1 MPELRFY
8 CFVNYYLSSMQQ
20 GIQTGHCAVDLVR
33 KYTKESW
40 VLSYGATRS
49 DRDTVESW
57 ADNHKTFITLNG
69 GNNDGIKEAT
79 RIISSTDFPWV
90 SFNEDE
96 QSLGGLQTC
105 VGVVLPENIFK
116 AKPGRTLSGIT
127 CFKYTGD
134 TAIDAEIVY
143 MPDHKYFEL
152 VNLVTS
158 SGLAK

>member
-8 CFVNYYLSSMQQ
+8 CFVNFYLSSMQQ

-33 KYTKESW
+33 KYTKISGHYLNE
-40 VLSYGATRS
+40 VTPRDGVMATL
-49 DRDTVESW
+49 W
-57 ADNHKTFITLNG
+57 ADSYKTFITLNG
-69 GNNDGIKEAT
+69 GNNEGIKEAT
-79 RIISSTDFPWV
+79 RIISDTDFPWAL
-90 SFNEDE
+90 FHEDDE
-96 QSLGGLQTC
+96 SLGGLQTC

-116 AKPGRTLSGIT
+116 AKPDRTISGIT
-127 CFKYTGD
+127 CFKYIGD
-134 TAIDAEIVY
+134 TTRETETVY